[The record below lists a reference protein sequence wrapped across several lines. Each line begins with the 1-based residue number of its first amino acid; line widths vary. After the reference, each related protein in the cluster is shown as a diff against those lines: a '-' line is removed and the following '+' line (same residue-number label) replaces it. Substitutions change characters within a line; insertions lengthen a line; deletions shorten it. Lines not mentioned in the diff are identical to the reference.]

1 MRSKMSLKA
10 RKELIFSVRLNY
22 QKSNWKEKSKIL
34 NAFIGAT
41 GYQRKYA
48 ISLLNITDI
57 NQPDKIPHKK
67 TRKYNQAVQEILLI
81 AWHAANGICGKRLVP
96 FLPELITVLE
106 RHGHLTL
113 SSDMR
118 RRLFSISAATV
129 DRLLKTER
137 SKQGKGIST
146 TKPGSLLKKQI
157 KVRTFADWDNVIPG
171 FLEGDLV
178 AHCGDGVDGSFLN
191 TLVLTDIASGWTEFL
206 PLLCKS
212 SANVI
217 TGMNIVLEILPFPLL
232 GIDTDNGSEFINYE
246 LLNFCRENKITFTRS
261 RAYKKNDQA
270 HVEEK
275 NGSIV
280 RRVIGY
286 DRYEGT
292 ASWHAL
298 ADLYAILRLYVNYF
312 QPSLKLLSKKRDGS
326 KVTKKYD
333 KAQTPCQRLLNSENV
348 AEAVKIKLR
357 KEYEN
362 LDPINLLERLNKC
375 QDTFWRYAW
384 ITQNKNVRELKTAAI
399 NTTPKSDQNTNINNK
414 LVTDFKEEVNRDL
427 PNRKYRYTKKPR
439 KTMHPRTWR
448 TRKDPFETVWDNLQL
463 QLKSTPRV
471 ATKSLLDGLISE
483 QPEKFNC
490 KLLRTLQRRIAV
502 WRKEQEDTV
511 KKQHLAISEQD
522 SSTNK
527 YLSLVMEVKTG

>member
-1 MRSKMSLKA
+1 
-10 RKELIFSVRLNY
+10 
-22 QKSNWKEKSKIL
+22 
-34 NAFIGAT
+34 
-41 GYQRKYA
+41 
-48 ISLLNITDI
+48 
-57 NQPDKIPHKK
+57 
-67 TRKYNQAVQEILLI
+67 
-81 AWHAANGICGKRLVP
+81 VP

-106 RHGHLTL
+106 RHGHLAL

-118 RRLFSISAATV
+118 RRLLSISAATV

-137 SKQGKGIST
+137 YKQCKGITT

-157 KVRTFADWDNVIPG
+157 KVRSFADWDNVIPG

-178 AHCGDGVDGSFLN
+178 AHCGDSVDGNFLN
-191 TLVLTDIASGWTEFL
+191 TLVLTDVASGWTEFL
-206 PLLCKS
+206 PLLYKS

-217 TGMNIVLEILPFPLL
+217 TGMNIVLELLPFPLL

-246 LLNFCRENKITFTRS
+246 LLNFCKENKITFTRS

-280 RRVIGY
+280 RRIIGY

-292 ASWHAL
+292 DSWHAL
-298 ADLYAILRLYVNYF
+298 ADLYAVLRLYVNYF

-333 KAQTPCQRLLNSENV
+333 KAQTPCQRLLNSENIT
-348 AEAVKIKLR
+348 EEVKIKLK
-357 KEYEN
+357 KEYEE
-362 LDPINLLERLNKC
+362 LDPINLLERINKG

-384 ITQNKNVRELKTAAI
+384 TTQENNVRELKIVATNI
-399 NTTPKSDQNTNINNK
+399 TPKIIQNISIKNK
-414 LVTDFKEEVNRDL
+414 HITDYKEEVNRDL

-448 TRKDPFETVWDNLQL
+448 TRKDPFETVWDHLQL
-463 QLKSTPRV
+463 QLESTPRV
-471 ATKSLLDGLISE
+471 VAKSLLDGLISE

-511 KKQHLAISEQD
+511 KKRHIAISEQD
-522 SSTNK
+522 KPTNK
-527 YLSLVMEVKTG
+527 YLSLVMEVKAG